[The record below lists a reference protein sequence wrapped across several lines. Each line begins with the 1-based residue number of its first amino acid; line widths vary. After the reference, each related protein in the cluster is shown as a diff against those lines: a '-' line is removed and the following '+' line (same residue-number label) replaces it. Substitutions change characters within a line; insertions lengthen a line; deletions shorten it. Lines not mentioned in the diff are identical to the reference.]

1 MFAKH
6 LIYDELLKIMFS
18 TAIQL
23 RVCCAFIIIVVVRPL
38 LTSKTL

>member
-6 LIYDELLKIMFS
+6 LIYDELLKIIFR

-23 RVCCAFIIIVVVRPL
+23 RVYCAFGIIVVRPF